1 MLSYIDPILFPDE
14 ILVIELTKDR
24 YVYPI
29 YKNGSSG
36 LFEKAVAILDSDEV
50 CNLTN
55 IEVFLREPF
64 ERYVSGVQTYLR
76 YNHNLNRETALS
88 LIEEFLFL
96 NRHFALQFHWLVNL
110 QRFVNKDILITF
122 SSMNELDNA
131 LGEIWN
137 ALTRDQTLV
146 DRFEENDK
154 LHFYLQLDKILYKDF
169 IGLTVTFK
177 DIMVHIHTF
186 YPVLYEEV
194 IERSRD
200 LCAVLD

>member
-1 MLSYIDPILFPDE
+1 MLSYLDPILFPDD

-36 LFEKAVAILDSDEV
+36 LFELCYAT
-50 CNLTN
+50 LTTDQ
-55 IEVFLREPF
+55 IVKLKTVEVFLREPF

-76 YNHNLNRETALS
+76 YNPELDRKTTLQ

-110 QRFVNKDILITF
+110 QRFTDASLTFKNISELNNDIGTT
-122 SSMNELDNA
+122 
-131 LGEIWN
+131 WN
-137 ALTRDQTLV
+137 TLTRDIALTN
-146 DRFEENDK
+146 RFKENDK
-154 LHFYLQLDKILYKDF
+154 LHFYLQLDKILYEDF
-169 IGLTVTFK
+169 MGKTVKFK
-177 DIMVHIHTF
+177 DILTHLKEFH
-186 YPVLYEEV
+186 PVLYEET
-194 IERSRD
+194 IQRNKE